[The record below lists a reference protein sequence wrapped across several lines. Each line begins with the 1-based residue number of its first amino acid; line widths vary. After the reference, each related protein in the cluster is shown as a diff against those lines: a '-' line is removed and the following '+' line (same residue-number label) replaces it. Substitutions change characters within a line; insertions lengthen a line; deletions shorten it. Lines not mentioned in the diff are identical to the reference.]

1 MEYTILYNSSIA
13 IGIMA
18 IVMTTAL
25 LTFVLTYY
33 IVKKVKEQDI
43 IKALAG
49 KLCNGNK
56 AKR

>member
-33 IVKKVKEQDI
+33 IVKKVKEQE
-43 IKALAG
+43 IKQH
-49 KLCNGNK
+49 
-56 AKR
+56 